1 MKKLKIGLFIDTWYP
16 MVDGVIMVVD
26 NYAKRLSKFC
36 DVTVFTVD
44 TGVDTREHPYKIV
57 KTKSRQ
63 LFKLAYKIPY
73 ITKEFKK
80 TLDEYDL
87 DIVHIHSPFFVGKA
101 GLKYAKE
108 KNIPVISTLHSQF
121 KKDFKRSA
129 RLNFIVNILMKNVL
143 KVFDACDENYAVN
156 NKISELFYEYGLKRL
171 PKVTRNGTDMLP
183 VEDKE
188 KAIETVNKKY
198 NIDKDTPVFLFVGR
212 ITRLKNIYFITEAL
226 AKLKNQDYR
235 MFFVGE
241 GNDAAEVERLAK
253 KLGIS
258 DKIILTG
265 KIVDRELLKA
275 LYLRAKLFLFPS
287 KYDASSLVQIE
298 AASQGTPTVF
308 LEGTAT
314 SATVTDNV
322 NGFIAKDSLEDFV
335 AKIEEVL
342 ENKELYD
349 TVSKNASE
357 QLYVTWDECV
367 QEMYKIYEY
376 HIEENKKKLE
386 QNANK
391 K

>member
-108 KNIPVISTLHSQF
+108 KNIPIISTLHSQF

-212 ITRLKNIYFITEAL
+212 ITRLKNVYFITEAL

-241 GNDAAEVERLAK
+241 GNDAVEVERLAK

-342 ENKELYD
+342 ENKELYN

>member
-188 KAIETVNKKY
+188 KALEMVNKKY
-198 NIDKDTPVFLFVGR
+198 NLDKDMPVFLFVGR
-212 ITRLKNIYFITEAL
+212 ITRLKNVCFITEAVS
-226 AKLKNQDYR
+226 KLKNQNYK

-241 GNDAAEVERLAK
+241 GNDAVEVERLAK

-258 DKIILTG
+258 DNVILTG

-314 SATVTDNV
+314 SATVTNDV
-322 NGFIAKDSLEDFV
+322 NGFIAGDSLEKFV
-335 AKIEEVL
+335 EKIEEVL

-357 QLYVTWDECV
+357 QLYVSWDDCV

-376 HIEENKKKLE
+376 HIKENKKKNL
-386 QNANK
+386 NP
-391 K
+391 

>member
-1 MKKLKIGLFIDTWYP
+1 
-16 MVDGVIMVVD
+16 MVVD

-108 KNIPVISTLHSQF
+108 KNIPIISTLHSQF

-188 KAIETVNKKY
+188 KALEMVNKKY

-241 GNDAAEVERLAK
+241 GNDAVEVERLAK

-376 HIEENKKKLE
+376 HIKENKKKLE

>member
-80 TLDEYDL
+80 TLNEYDL
-87 DIVHIHSPFFVGKA
+87 DIVHIHSPFFVGKE

-108 KNIPVISTLHSQF
+108 RNIPVISTLHSQF

-129 RLNFIVNILMKNVL
+129 RLNFIVNILMKKVL

-156 NKISELFYEYGLKRL
+156 NKISEIFYEYGLKRL

-212 ITRLKNIYFITEAL
+212 ITRLKNVYFITEAL
-226 AKLKNQDYR
+226 AKLKNQDYK

-258 DKIILTG
+258 DKVILTG

-275 LYLRAKLFLFPS
+275 IYLRAKLFLFPS

-342 ENKELYD
+342 ENKELYN

-357 QLYVTWDECV
+357 QLYVTWDTCV

-376 HIEENKKKLE
+376 HIEENKKKLKE
-386 QNANK
+386 NK
-391 K
+391 NSK

>member
-108 KNIPVISTLHSQF
+108 KNIPIISTLHSQF

-212 ITRLKNIYFITEAL
+212 ITRLKNVYFITEAL

-241 GNDAAEVERLAK
+241 GNDAVEVERLAK

-342 ENKELYD
+342 ENKELYN

-386 QNANK
+386 QNPNK

>member
-108 KNIPVISTLHSQF
+108 KNIPIISTLHSQF

-188 KAIETVNKKY
+188 KALEMVNKKY

-241 GNDAAEVERLAK
+241 GNDAVEVERLAK

-314 SATVTDNV
+314 SATVTNNV
-322 NGFIAKDSLEDFV
+322 NGFIAEDSLEKFV
-335 AKIEEVL
+335 EKIEEVL

-357 QLYVTWDECV
+357 QLYVSWDDCV
-367 QEMYKIYEY
+367 QEMYKIYQW

-386 QNANK
+386 ENK
-391 K
+391 NNK